1 MTDTSKNYFKSIV
14 AITITVVLFAIAL
27 FMLAQMWQLYML
39 SPWTRDGTVRVE
51 VTNIAP
57 EVSGTVRNIFV
68 KDNQYVQRGE
78 KLFEIDPVRFQL
90 AIDQAQAA
98 VESAKNTLILRQA
111 DAKRRFGATGA
122 VSAEEQQQYQI
133 NALVAKAQLDSAV
146 ASLAVAKLNL
156 DRSTLYAPSDGFV
169 TNFLLRV
176 GDYANEGNPVMSIV
190 DKHTFWIDAYFEE
203 TKIHAIKV
211 GDKTRIKLMGYD
223 NVLNGYVHSISRGIS
238 VENAKQGTQGLQQ
251 VNPTYTWVR
260 LAQRIPVRI
269 AFDQV
274 PDDVLLA
281 SGLTASVEVLSDTL
295 KQSSFQ
301 KIVRH
306 WLEAWL

>member
-146 ASLAVAKLNL
+146 ASLAVAKLNF

>member
-1 MTDTSKNYFKSIV
+1 
-14 AITITVVLFAIAL
+14 
-27 FMLAQMWQLYML
+27 MLEQMWQLYML
-39 SPWTRDGTVRVE
+39 SPWTRDGSVRVE

-68 KDNQYVQRGE
+68 KDNQYVQQGD

-90 AIDQAQAA
+90 AIDQAQAS
-98 VESAKNTLILRQA
+98 VDSARNTLILRQA
-111 DAKRRFGATGA
+111 DAKRRYGATGA
-122 VSAEEQQQYQI
+122 VSVEEQQQYQI
-133 NALVAKAQLDSAV
+133 NAAVAQAQLDSAV

-156 DRSTLYAPSDGFV
+156 TRSTLYAPSEGFT
-169 TNFLLRV
+169 TNFLLRI
-176 GDYANEGNPVMSIV
+176 GDYASTGSPVMSVV

-203 TKIHAIKV
+203 TKLQGIKV
-211 GDKTRIKLMGYD
+211 NAKARIKLMGYD
-223 NVLNGYVHSISRGIS
+223 QVLDGYVQSISRGIA
-238 VENAKQGTQGLQQ
+238 VENAKQGTQGLQD

-274 PDDVLLA
+274 PKDILLA
-281 SGLTASVEVLSDTL
+281 SGLTASVEILPEHDN
-295 KQSSFQ
+295 QSALI
-301 KIVRH
+301 KAIRH

>member
-1 MTDTSKNYFKSIV
+1 MTDAPKNYFKSIA
-14 AITITVVLFAIAL
+14 AITITVVLFAIAV
-27 FMLAQMWQLYML
+27 FMLMQMWQLYML

-57 EVSGTVRNIFV
+57 EVNGTVRNIFV
-68 KDNQYVQRGE
+68 KDNQYVPRGE

-98 VESAKNTLILRQA
+98 VDSAKNTLLLRQA

-133 NALVAKAQLDSAV
+133 NAVVAKAQLDSAV

-156 DRSTLYAPSDGFV
+156 VRSTLYAPSDGFV

-176 GDYANEGNPVMSIV
+176 GDYASEGRPVMSIV
-190 DKHTFWIDAYFEE
+190 DKRTFWIDAYFEE
-203 TKIHAIKV
+203 TKISAIKV

-223 NVLNGYVHSISRGIS
+223 KVLDGYVQSISRGIS

-269 AFDQV
+269 AFDEV
-274 PDDVLLA
+274 PDYILLA
-281 SGLTASVEVLSDTL
+281 SGLTASVEVLNDSQ

-301 KIVRH
+301 KSLRH

>member
-1 MTDTSKNYFKSIV
+1 MTDTPKHPFKSIAAV
-14 AITITVVLFAIAL
+14 AITVVLFAIAI
-27 FMLAQMWQLYML
+27 FMLVQMWQLYML

-57 EVSGTVRNIFV
+57 EVNGTVRDIFV
-68 KDNQYVQRGE
+68 KDNQYVRRGD

-90 AIDQAQAA
+90 AIDQSQAA
-98 VESAKNTLILRQA
+98 VDSAKNTLTLKLA

-133 NALVAKAQLDSAV
+133 NAAVARAQLDSAV
-146 ASLAVAKLNL
+146 ASLNVAKLNL
-156 DRSTLYAPSDGFV
+156 VRSTLYAPSEGFV

-176 GDYANEGNPVMSIV
+176 GDYASEGRPVMSIV

-203 TKIHAIKV
+203 TKIHGIKI
-211 GDKTRIKLMGYD
+211 GDKARIKLMGYD
-223 NVLNGYVHSISRGIS
+223 KVLEGSVQSISRGIS

-260 LAQRIPVRI
+260 LAQRLPVRI
-269 AFDQV
+269 AFDQI
-274 PDDVLLA
+274 PEEVLLA
-281 SGLTASVEVLSDTL
+281 SGLTASVEVISENYTP
-295 KQSSFQ
+295 SSFQ
-301 KIVRH
+301 KTLRR

>member
-1 MTDTSKNYFKSIV
+1 
-14 AITITVVLFAIAL
+14 
-27 FMLAQMWQLYML
+27 MLEQMWQLYML
-39 SPWTRDGTVRVE
+39 SPWTRDGSVRVE

-68 KDNQYVQRGE
+68 KDNQYVQQGD

-90 AIDQAQAA
+90 AIDQAQAS
-98 VESAKNTLILRQA
+98 VDSARNTLTLRQA
-111 DAKRRFGATGA
+111 DAKRRYGATGA
-122 VSAEEQQQYQI
+122 VSVEEQQQYQI
-133 NALVAKAQLDSAV
+133 NAAVAQAQLDSAV

-156 DRSTLYAPSDGFV
+156 TRSTLYAPSEGFT
-169 TNFLLRV
+169 TNFLLRI
-176 GDYANEGNPVMSIV
+176 GDYASTGSPVMSVV

-203 TKIHAIKV
+203 TKLQGIKV
-211 GDKTRIKLMGYD
+211 NAKARIKLMGYD
-223 NVLNGYVHSISRGIS
+223 QVLDGYVQSISRGIA
-238 VENAKQGTQGLQQ
+238 VENAKQGTQGLQD

-274 PDDVLLA
+274 PKDILLA
-281 SGLTASVEVLSDTL
+281 SGLTASVEILPEHDN
-295 KQSSFQ
+295 QSALI
-301 KIVRH
+301 KAIRH

>member
-1 MTDTSKNYFKSIV
+1 MTDAPKNYFKSIA
-14 AITITVVLFAIAL
+14 AITITVVLFAIAV
-27 FMLAQMWQLYML
+27 FMLMQMWQLYML

-57 EVSGTVRNIFV
+57 EVNGTVRNIFV
-68 KDNQYVQRGE
+68 KDNQYVARGE

-98 VESAKNTLILRQA
+98 VDSAKNTLLLRQA

-133 NALVAKAQLDSAV
+133 NAVVAKAQLDSAV

-156 DRSTLYAPSDGFV
+156 VRSTLYAPSDGFV

-176 GDYANEGNPVMSIV
+176 GDYASEGKPVMSIV
-190 DKHTFWIDAYFEE
+190 DKRTFWIDAYFEE
-203 TKIHAIKV
+203 TKISAIKV

-223 NVLNGYVHSISRGIS
+223 KVLDGYVQSISRGIS

-269 AFDQV
+269 AFDEV
-274 PDDVLLA
+274 PDYILLA
-281 SGLTASVEVLSDTL
+281 SGLTASVEVLNDSQ

-301 KIVRH
+301 KSLRH